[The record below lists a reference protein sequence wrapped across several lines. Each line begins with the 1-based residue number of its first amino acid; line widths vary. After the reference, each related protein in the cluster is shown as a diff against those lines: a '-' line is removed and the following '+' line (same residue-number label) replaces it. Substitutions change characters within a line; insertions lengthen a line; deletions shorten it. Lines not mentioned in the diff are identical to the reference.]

1 MKRVRER
8 LKELDYKLYESLV
21 RSHEIA
27 WNEWLPAL
35 SVQQDSYNSFPH
47 IRNLEMYLDIIVTAY
62 EEGSKREFF
71 VSAVEMYIIL
81 AAILFHDI
89 GKINKKDGRPDTHA
103 SESSL
108 IICGSTELLKEEGE
122 GGKPDTH
129 AGESS
134 LPICDSTAP
143 LERESKGDNRHNNY
157 RVWAPLGIP
166 SYELALSIGRI
177 CEYHDID
184 KVRDEAQR
192 RLLRNRL
199 TSIYIDAY
207 GEVRQRALASLL
219 TLVDHLDNTYTRIMP
234 EYLRGAGEI
243 KIVGAFRRVIT
254 GVYIDLK
261 MHIVRTALNEKLP
274 DGKPALVRFN
284 LNHGIDSDKDWEQL
298 CTVLEL
304 NFSKGGKS
312 FSFNKN
318 DKDKKIA
325 LEGECQEIKDFFTAN
340 LEGFIK
346 YAGGGQETDLPEAVR
361 HLFEKIAGCLDKDRK
376 KYRFIEGFFNYRKDN
391 TKYTAPDL
399 IDILVINDVLRAEMP
414 DEKKPAP
421 DRIWPQNI
429 LQDVILGNVSANNDA
444 LSLIKSDL
452 ESLGIPISAWL
463 MEHKEH
469 LYNCRGEETFEPVF
483 NKSYLNEVA
492 LRMWELSTQVFGVSN
507 FTYENLGAMLREPD
521 TQKVKMAVRRI
532 SIITSSAAERKGES
546 GILAGDTSWKWI
558 VDNNDKSCICLDIHE
573 IRDII
578 RDIGEPNG
586 K

>member
-1 MKRVRER
+1 MKRVRDR

-89 GKINKKDGRPDTHA
+89 GKINKKDGKPDTHA

-108 IICGSTELLKEEGE
+108 IICGSTAF
-122 GGKPDTH
+122 P
-129 AGESS
+129 
-134 LPICDSTAP
+134 
-143 LERESKGDNRHNNY
+143 ERESKGDNKYNKNN

-274 DGKPALVRFN
+274 DGKAVEAVYR
-284 LNHGIDSDKDWEQL
+284 LNHGMETDRDWVRL
-298 CTVLEL
+298 CSVLERY
-304 NFSKGGKS
+304 FPGKRKV
-312 FSFNKN
+312 FGFNKN
-318 DKDKKIA
+318 DRGKKIA
-325 LEGECQEIKDFFTAN
+325 LEGSRQEITDFFLANAGEFKKRADAGQKTA
-340 LEGFIK
+340 
-346 YAGGGQETDLPEAVR
+346 LPEALR
-361 HLFEKIAGCLDKDRK
+361 HLFGKIVYCLDTDLS
-376 KYRFIEGFFNYRKDN
+376 KYQFIDGFFNYRKGDK
-391 TKYTAPDL
+391 KYTAPDL

-414 DEKKPAP
+414 DEKNPPA

-483 NKSYLNEVA
+483 NKSYLKEVA

-532 SIITSSAAERKGES
+532 SIITSSAAELKGES

-558 VDNNDKSCICLDIHE
+558 VDNNDKSCICLNKHE
-573 IRDII
+573 VEGII
-578 RDIGEPNG
+578 EKIGEPNG